1 MNKIVTIT
9 VKKLLQRYNP
19 TEGGNFKG
27 TLQNTVVDNSN
38 SQGDKVSKRP
48 CLGNT
53 LSVPAAP
60 IAQSNLV
67 SSETKATS
75 DKKIAFPTLI
85 ITSPTNTIE
94 HSNSYDMG
102 DSVSY
107 RV

>member
-1 MNKIVTIT
+1 MKKIVTIT
-9 VKKLLQRYNP
+9 IKKLLQRYNP
-19 TEGGNFKG
+19 TEGGNFMG

-48 CLGNT
+48 CLNNT

-60 IAQSNLV
+60 IAQGNLV

-102 DSVSY
+102 DSVSDQ
-107 RV
+107 V